1 MAKIN
6 YIFKEI
12 GESLSGKERD
22 YTKENLKRAIFL
34 LSIPMILEM
43 AMESIFAIADI
54 YFVSKISPEAVATVG
69 LTESLMTIVYSISFG
84 LSVAASAII
93 SRRIGENNKEKA
105 SKTAVQAIFSGVFV
119 SIIIGL
125 PGLLFAS
132 EILRFIGASE
142 NVIFNYSGYASIM
155 FGSNIV
161 ITLLFIINGIF
172 RSAGDPAISMRVL
185 WVSNVINIILDPILI
200 FGWWIFPQMGIEG
213 AATAT
218 AIGRG
223 VGVIYQ
229 FYILFKRKSRI
240 NLNLKMFK
248 LDFEIIKKIFRLSV
262 GSIGQNIISTSSWIG
277 LMAILATFGSL
288 SVAGYTIAIRIII
301 FSLLPSWGISNAAG
315 TLVGQN
321 LGAEQP
327 DRAEKS
333 VWITGKYNLIVLGI
347 IGIIYILI
355 PDFWISLLTSDKEVI
370 QKGAEALRIVS
381 YGFLAYGYGMVVL
394 HAFNGAGDTT
404 TPTKIN
410 IICFWFVEIP
420 LAYLLSKILNF
431 GEQGVFYSIVIAE
444 TCLTIISIIIFKKG
458 KWKIKIV

>member
-347 IGIIYILI
+347 IGIIYIVI

>member
-22 YTKENLKRAIFL
+22 YTKENLKRAILL